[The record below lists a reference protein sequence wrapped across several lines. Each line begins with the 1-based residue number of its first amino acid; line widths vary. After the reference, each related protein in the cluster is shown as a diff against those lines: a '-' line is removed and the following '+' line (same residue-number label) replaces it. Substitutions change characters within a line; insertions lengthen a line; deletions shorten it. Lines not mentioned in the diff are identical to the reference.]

1 MAFERLLSVVVW
13 AFALF
18 AMFFGAGNIIYSL
31 DIGQDYHWQ
40 SLVPTIGFILS
51 GVCLPLIGIVGIFC
65 AQGNVRHFFHA
76 GLPPSL
82 QKVLLMLILFV
93 WSPLGISPRAV
104 VLSAAS
110 LEPWWGVIPIALQ
123 HVLVVALIAY
133 LSYDGSK
140 LIKRIGGLLTPPLL
154 ITILVL
160 TTMIFLQ
167 SSHEGLASVSSSVHD
182 LHFSLFDGFVDGV
195 KKGYFTLDG
204 LSAVF
209 FGRLLITS
217 FQNEPHAK
225 QRFFFSKVFILTGI
239 LLSLVYILLVYASAK
254 GTLIYDDPIP
264 NKYILLKLS
273 KDYLGSYAHILTAV
287 LTVLACLST
296 CVALSYIFSDY
307 INRYLFNGQNK
318 PLSFGINL
326 GLTYIISLLDIK
338 GIETIISPIGAV
350 VYLMLLVLAVFQI
363 VKHIKSKGWSWQIDE
378 KSVARSIDE

>member
-1 MAFERLLSVVVW
+1 MVFERLLSVLLW

-82 QKVLLMLILFV
+82 QKILLMLILFV

-110 LEPWWGVIPIALQ
+110 LEPWWGVMPIALQ
-123 HVLVVALIAY
+123 HLLVVALIAY

-140 LIKRIGGLLTPPLL
+140 LIKRIGVLTPPLL
-154 ITILVL
+154 VTILVL
-160 TTMIFLQ
+160 TTTIFLKPFQ
-167 SSHEGLASVSSSVHD
+167 EGVSAVSSSTYD
-182 LHFSLFDGFVDGV
+182 LHVNLFDAFFDGL

-204 LSAVF
+204 LSAIF

-225 QRFFFSKVFILTGI
+225 QRFFFSKVFILTGL
-239 LLSLVYILLVYASAK
+239 LLSVVYVLLVYASAK

-307 INRYLFNGQNK
+307 INRYLFDGQNK

-338 GIETIISPIGAV
+338 GIESIISPIGAI
-350 VYLMLLVLAVFQI
+350 VYLILLVLAVSQI
-363 VKHIKSKGWSWQIDE
+363 IKHVTLKGWSWQIDE
-378 KSVARSIDE
+378 KRVARSMDE